1 MTLFSPVT
9 SHADNW
15 EVCIFLSDLPASS
28 IFSVS
33 FDVFTWI
40 PYGHF
45 RCVHTRTLGF
55 LPLPC
60 PTCPDP
66 VSSSS
71 QSVDTQV
78 LKPQTQ
84 EPTLIL
90 LFASPLPHDS
100 HLQVLTLHTSL
111 SPDKSSSSRTHRRLQ
126 VCLWSPCPVSIQFS
140 TAMAGHSSLWDVN
153 DVLSLLHWK
162 PSRGRPVR
170 I

>member
-1 MTLFSPVT
+1 MLITEKCVSSFLT
-9 SHADNW
+9 S
-15 EVCIFLSDLPASS
+15 LPAPY
-28 IFSVS
+28 SVS
-33 FDVFTWI
+33 YSMSSLEYLMGTSDAST
-40 PYGHF
+40 PG
-45 RCVHTRTLGF
+45 
-55 LPLPC
+55 PLVSSP
-60 PTCPDP
+60 CPDP

-111 SPDKSSSSRTHRRLQ
+111 SPDESSSSRTHRRLQ

-140 TAMAGHSSLWDVN
+140 AAVAGHSSL
-153 DVLSLLHWK
+153 
-162 PSRGRPVR
+162 
-170 I
+170 